1 MATSSI
7 FTNVKVKSKTDC
19 EKLILAL
26 ENAQCK
32 KNKEVVL
39 SRPVEVIKGEK
50 VKDLFKIA

>member
-39 SRPVEVIKGEK
+39 SRPVEVIKEEK
-50 VKDLFKIA
+50 VKDLFK